1 MTIRRKKKPKLLL
14 PLASMGDIAFLLII
28 FFMLVSSFMK
38 NNQEF
43 DPATSADIVDLP
55 TAEISVV
62 LDKNNELWIQGLPTS
77 SSELASALEV
87 LVQDR
92 RRDTE
97 VHVSIHKDLK
107 RSDYMPVME
116 ALSEAGVRFKLTGQ
130 QSDA

>member
-1 MTIRRKKKPKLLL
+1 MTIRRRKKPTILL

-43 DPATSADIVDLP
+43 DPAISEDIIDLP

-62 LDKNNELWIQGLPTS
+62 LDKDNRLWIQGLEINT
-77 SSELASALEV
+77 SELAGALEV
-87 LVQDR
+87 LVQER
-92 RRDTE
+92 RRETE
-97 VHVSIHKDLK
+97 VHVSIHKDLP

-130 QSDA
+130 LSEA

>member
-1 MTIRRKKKPKLLL
+1 MTIRRRKKPTILL

-43 DPATSADIVDLP
+43 DPATSEDIIDLP

-62 LDKNNELWIQGLPTS
+62 LDKDNRLWIQGLEIS
-77 SSELASALEV
+77 SSDLAGALEV
-87 LVQDR
+87 LVQER
-92 RRDTE
+92 RRETE
-97 VHVSIHKDLK
+97 VHVSIHKDLT
-107 RSDYMPVME
+107 RTDYMPVME

-130 QSDA
+130 LSEA

>member
-1 MTIRRKKKPKLLL
+1 MTIRRRKKPSVLL

-43 DPATSADIVDLP
+43 DPATSADIIDLP

-62 LDKNNELWIQGLPTS
+62 LDKDNRLWIQGLEVSTS
-77 SSELASALEV
+77 DLAGALEV
-87 LVQDR
+87 LVQER

-97 VHVSIHKDLK
+97 VHVSIHKDLT
-107 RSDYMPVME
+107 RTDYMPVME

-130 QSDA
+130 LSEA

>member
-1 MTIRRKKKPKLLL
+1 MTIRRRKKPTILL

-43 DPATSADIVDLP
+43 DPATSEDIIDLP

-62 LDKNNELWIQGLPTS
+62 LDKDNRLWIQGLEVS
-77 SSELASALEV
+77 SNDLAGALEV
-87 LVQDR
+87 LVQER
-92 RRDTE
+92 RRETE
-97 VHVSIHKDLK
+97 VHVSIHKDLT
-107 RSDYMPVME
+107 RTDYMPVME

-130 QSDA
+130 LSET